1 MKIPVIAALCAIFVL
16 APHTRLSAGEQEAS
30 PAIRLLEKMEFQKT
44 AIESAVGMV
53 ELMIEHYPSSALT
66 PEVIQEIRV
75 ACQKFMN
82 NFFSDPDLFKGIAK
96 IYEDNFTAAEL
107 EELIQLYDSPL
118 GRKLIAAQPVVNQA
132 AAKLTMKAFVEITK
146 VIEEIMVKHED
157 AAPGDA
163 QAATTTNS
171 STTMLEELRKAIREQ
186 EELVEE
192 RRKTLAT
199 IVRTKGIIITGEDAI
214 SGTHAADENHD
225 ASIFLQTFHQIEQEK
240 ALLESQIESLLSLET
255 DNLIAQ
261 AAGLNVPDNVVRTL
275 YPQYLELLLQLDS
288 IKNSGLG
295 PRHPTV
301 LSHEDRIQGL
311 RRQLEE
317 GVVNLRAT
325 LRQQLDLATIRLA
338 RAETMKEE
346 AREQA
351 ITRGLDAQDYVEAK
365 KAFEMEQALLQQMR
379 LKLIDVA
386 TDIGMPAPADR

>member
-1 MKIPVIAALCAIFVL
+1 MKIPVIAALCAIVVL

-66 PEVIQEIRV
+66 PEVTQEIRV

-118 GRKLIAAQPVVNQA
+118 GRKLIAAQPGINQA
-132 AAKLTMKAFVEITK
+132 AAQLTMKAFVEITK

-163 QAATTTNS
+163 KAATTTNS

-192 RRKTLAT
+192 RRKTLSK
-199 IVRTKGIIITGEDAI
+199 ILRTKSIDEDAI

-225 ASIFLQTFHQIEQEK
+225 APIFLQTSHQIEQEK
-240 ALLESQIESLLSLET
+240 AQLESQLESLLGLET
-255 DNLIAQ
+255 DDLIVQ
-261 AAGLNVPDNVVRTL
+261 AAGLNLPDNIVKTL
-275 YPQYLELLLQLDS
+275 YLQYLELLLQLDT

-295 PRHPTV
+295 PHHPDV
-301 LSHEDRIQGL
+301 LSHEHRIQGL

-317 GVVNLRAT
+317 GAVTLRAT
-325 LRQQLDLATIRLA
+325 LQNRLDLARIRLA
-338 RAETMKEE
+338 RVETMKEE

-351 ITRGLDAQDYVEAK
+351 ITRGLDAQDYLEAK
-365 KAFEMEQALLQQMR
+365 QAFEMEQALLQQMR

-386 TDIGMPAPADR
+386 ADIGMATPADR